1 MSTRRRRKKPIDE
14 AKTDILSCTDKD
26 GFISRFIDSCKGR
39 GVFATH
45 PIEPG
50 DFVLEY
56 WGKLLTQEECRSRQY
71 SKIESTFLFDFEYRN
86 NRLCLDASEEDGSL
100 GRLVNDNHKN
110 PNCAMKKII
119 VDDKPLLCLFSLKKI
134 GIGDE
139 TDYDYGKAKWPWRTE
154 VKKTQAP
161 AATEEKLL
169 SGKDQVKGLQ
179 TPAAAVE
186 NETSPVP
193 MTLNDG
199 PIPDEPCTQVKGL
212 QTPAAAVENETSPV
226 PMTLNDGPIP
236 DEPCTQVKGLQTPA
250 AAVENETSPV
260 PMTLNDGPIPDEPCT
275 QVKGLQTPAAAV
287 ENETSP
293 VPMTLNDGPI
303 PDEPCTQ
310 VKGLQT
316 PAAAVE
322 NETSPVPMTLNDGPI
337 PDEPCTQES
346 KLL

>member
-236 DEPCTQVKGLQTPA
+236 GKQTAVRRSWTPDEC
-250 AAVENETSPV
+250 AAVNTHLKRFIRRGQV
-260 PMTLNDGPIPDEPCT
+260 PGKEECQRCIDAEP
-275 QVKGLQTPAAAV
+275 QALRNRDWKAVKYYIKNHITALRRKV
-287 ENETSP
+287 
-293 VPMTLNDGPI
+293 
-303 PDEPCTQ
+303 
-310 VKGLQT
+310 
-316 PAAAVE
+316 
-322 NETSPVPMTLNDGPI
+322 
-337 PDEPCTQES
+337 
-346 KLL
+346 